1 MADPSPDIPMNV
13 NQTSEAQESYTARGG
28 EEWMRCC
35 RVIRD
40 ADIKMVT
47 AWTDEIDT
55 LLVFA
60 GLFSAVL
67 TAFLI
72 ESYQL
77 LKDDPLETSIQL
89 LTQLTLIQIQAIQA
103 GGSGSSTSLL
113 NPSLPIDSKLLS
125 TTSQSSHIAVRLNS
139 FWFSSL
145 ICSLASAAVGIV
157 AKQWFRSYLDDPSTI
172 LTDPHDLA
180 TIYQYRNQA
189 LQHWRVPQL
198 LSLLPTLLQIALVL
212 FLVGLLDLLW
222 SLNSTVAAVSSVLVG
237 VLGIVLIILPLI
249 PLFRADCPYVSS
261 LTSTIVRPLIAILS
275 IPSKL
280 KFKPADSLVL
290 NTIPTLLIV
299 LAQNICISLIFD
311 YRNFSREHLDQQ
323 LSPSNLMARA
333 RSDQRYVSRL
343 SGLCCMIRNIPL
355 VHLLSLLWTVVRNIY
370 RGFWEW
376 KMYRSWDIREIAKAE
391 EARDALYCPMLSRVD
406 GLFGGSESD
415 TADSTIGLRTVRACL
430 QQVNDTGVA
439 LDTMLAMLKQR
450 GVYYPS
456 PTEFGHLK
464 LDHILNTFHDP
475 DYTLRSYELSSVT
488 LLHVTGNIYNA
499 RYTILQ
505 DPRSQRQLEVSVY
518 ADLELAAIMTDILAR
533 LTKQIRRP
541 DGNQED
547 LNILSLNV
555 DSNIRRKGVQLLLA
569 LEWTCDF
576 TLSSYRNRLKEDK
589 TDPRFQ
595 KVVQLQQ
602 YILDTLLNVLQYKT
616 WYDRSRT
623 WAIEFHVLSIM
634 VLMRD
639 AQLDASGCAKLITYA
654 NSHPNDFLLYPTC
667 ELIIHF
673 ASRLPSLSQIST
685 DLEKL
690 FTRLESSLLRTLDCG
705 VQGSTFERF
714 CFEMPGFAGCFF
726 TTVVA
731 FAKKNPQVT
740 GRNILLYSLRIFISL
755 PGDPGLG
762 SDIEGVVAEV
772 KDVLAVSHQYQLG
785 SEDERAVEEFI
796 ARISRNP
803 VHGI

>member
-249 PLFRADCPYVSS
+249 PLFRADCPYVSA

-333 RSDQRYVSRL
+333 RSDQRYSFEISIEA
-343 SGLCCMIRNIPL
+343 SGN
-355 VHLLSLLWTVVRNIY
+355 
-370 RGFWEW
+370 GKF
-376 KMYRSWDIREIAKAE
+376 
-391 EARDALYCPMLSRVD
+391 D

-731 FAKKNPQVT
+731 FAKKNPQVM
-740 GRNILLYSLRIFISL
+740 GRNILLYSLHIFISL

-762 SDIEGVVAEV
+762 SDIERVVAEV
-772 KDVLAVSHQYQLG
+772 KDVLAVSYQYQLG